1 MSSSV
6 SGDQEHEQFLSL
18 LAGLECWS
26 DGVVPDKVG
35 TVKCNRAVT
44 VPAGSEFLLRG
55 TLPKNVKISPGSTV
69 MTEPTYSHS
78 TPRGLMVASVGRQMG
93 PSQVVMGKIAVCP
106 HCPRCVI
113 SNDLEGRAPLES
125 IKTSAPLEIVC
136 IDFWTAAM

>member
-35 TVKCNRAVT
+35 TVKCNRAVIM
-44 VPAGSEFLLRG
+44 PAGSEFLLWG

-69 MTEPTYSHS
+69 MTEPTSSHS
-78 TPRGLMVASVGRQMG
+78 TPRGLMVASCGATDG
-93 PSQVVMGKIAVCP
+93 S
-106 HCPRCVI
+106 I
-113 SNDLEGRAPLES
+113 SSSDGNN
-125 IKTSAPLEIVC
+125 
-136 IDFWTAAM
+136 